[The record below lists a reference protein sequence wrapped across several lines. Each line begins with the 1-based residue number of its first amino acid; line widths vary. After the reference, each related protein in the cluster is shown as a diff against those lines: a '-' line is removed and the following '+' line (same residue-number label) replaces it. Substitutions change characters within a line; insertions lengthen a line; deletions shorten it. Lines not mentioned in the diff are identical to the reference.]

1 MKIISYIS
9 KQWSL
14 RWRDFIIA
22 TLSAA
27 FTAAGTFFFDQF
39 QLLGTSFNL
48 KQTLG
53 ASLLVF
59 AYHIGRKLLEPHKI
73 ITMQK
78 LDKEELP
85 IAEEV
90 VKEANDEGTVP
101 PPIGDPTHPTS
112 TPPKQN
118 PPPPI
123 GDPTHPPK
131 D

>member
-9 KQWSL
+9 KQWQV
-14 RWRDFIIA
+14 RWRDLVIA
-22 TLSAA
+22 TLSAG
-27 FTAAGTFFFDQF
+27 FTAAGTFFLDQF
-39 QLLGTSFNL
+39 QLLGTSFNF

-53 ASLLVF
+53 ASILVF

-101 PPIGDPTHPTS
+101 PVVSAAGDP
-112 TPPKQN
+112 PPN
-118 PPPPI
+118 NN
-123 GDPTHPPK
+123 DPTHPPIK
-131 D
+131 QPAPPNKP

>member
-101 PPIGDPTHPTS
+101 PVVNLAGDP
-112 TPPKQN
+112 PPN
-118 PPPPI
+118 NN
-123 GDPTHPPK
+123 DPTHPPVK
-131 D
+131 TPVNP